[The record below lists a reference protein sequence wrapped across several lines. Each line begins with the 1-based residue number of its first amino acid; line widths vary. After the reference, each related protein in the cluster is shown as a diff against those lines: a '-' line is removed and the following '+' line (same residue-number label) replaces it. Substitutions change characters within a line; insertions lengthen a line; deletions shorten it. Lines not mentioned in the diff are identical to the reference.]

1 MRGAP
6 AHAPSS
12 RPPLPENESKIF
24 YRRMM
29 EALDAAE
36 VPYLVGGAFALG
48 PYTGV
53 TRDTKD
59 FDIFVRPGDLD
70 RVEGVLAAAGC
81 TVERFA
87 PFWLS
92 KARLGADFIDIIH
105 SSGNGIAT
113 VDDLW
118 FDHAPEAVVFG
129 LPVRIVP
136 PEEMLWSKAFI
147 MERER
152 FDGAD
157 VMHILHE
164 CAGRLDWQRVL
175 DRFGEGHWRVL
186 LAHLVLFGFVYPQ
199 RRASIPD
206 WVMAELTRRLRREQR
221 QAPSRLPLCRGTLL
235 SRHQYAI
242 DVEAW
247 GYRDGRLPPDGKMSQ
262 ADIELWERRR
272 LEDEAGKA

>member
-1 MRGAP
+1 
-6 AHAPSS
+6 
-12 RPPLPENESKIF
+12 
-24 YRRMM
+24 MM
-29 EALDAAE
+29 EELNAAGA
-36 VPYLVGGAFALG
+36 PYLVGGAYALG

-59 FDIFVRPGDLD
+59 FDVFVRAGDLA

-81 TVERFA
+81 TIERFA

-92 KARLGADFIDIIH
+92 KARLGDDFIDVIH
-105 SSGNGIAT
+105 SSGNGIAA
-113 VDDLW
+113 VDDGW
-118 FDHAPEAVVFG
+118 FEHAPEAVVFG
-129 LPVRIVP
+129 VPVRIVP

-164 CAGRLDWQRVL
+164 CAGRLDWRRVL

-186 LAHLVLFGFVYPQ
+186 LAHLTLFGFVYPQ

-206 WVMAELTRRLRREQR
+206 WVMAELTRRMRREQR
-221 QAPSRLPLCRGTLL
+221 QAPPRQALCRGTLL

-247 GYRDGRLPPDGKMSQ
+247 GYRDGRLPPDGKMTQ

-272 LEDEAGKA
+272 LEDEAEKA

>member
-6 AHAPSS
+6 AHAPSD
-12 RPPLPENESKIF
+12 RVPPAENGSKTF
-24 YRRMM
+24 YRRML
-29 EALDAAE
+29 EALDGAGA
-36 VPYLVGGAFALG
+36 PYLVGGAFALG

-59 FDIFVRPGDLD
+59 FDIFVRPADLA
-70 RVEGVLAAAGC
+70 RVEDVLAAEGC
-81 TVERFA
+81 TIERFA

-92 KARLGADFIDIIH
+92 KAKHGELFIDLIH
-105 SSGNGIAT
+105 SSGNGLAT
-113 VDDLW
+113 VDDGW
-118 FDHAPEAVVFG
+118 FEHAAETVVFG

-164 CAGRLDWQRVL
+164 CAGRLDWQRLL
-175 DRFGEGHWRVL
+175 DRFGDHWRVL
-186 LAHLVLFGFVYPQ
+186 LAHLTLFGFVYPQ

-221 QAPSRLPLCRGTLL
+221 QTPSRLPLCRGTLL

-242 DVEAW
+242 DVAAW
-247 GYRDGRLPPDGKMSQ
+247 GYRDGRLPPDGRMSQ
-262 ADIELWERRR
+262 DDIDLWERRR
-272 LEDEAGKA
+272 VEEQEGDG